1 MATLNLQGILGN
13 SYHMTRKKVKKI
25 CIWGQQLCYMPQLRW
40 CEWERICLPLQKTQE
55 IEPGF
60 KPWVGKIPWRRK
72 WQPTPVFLPGKF
84 LEQRSLVGYSPR
96 VTKVKSMYTHNFAI
110 WCCSTGHSH
119 CLQGLCSLMRIKWK
133 PRAFTHYCFHSF
145 DFTSLDL
152 HILNMFPKKLGFL
165 SILVAISHPVI
176 PCNTVI

>member
-1 MATLNLQGILGN
+1 MSGKESACHCRRCKRLNLVSNPGSGRSPGEGN
-13 SYHMTRKKVKKI
+13 
-25 CIWGQQLCYMPQLRW
+25 GN
-40 CEWERICLPLQKTQE
+40 PLQYSCQE
-55 IEPGF
+55 NSSNRGA
-60 KPWVGKIPWRRK
+60 WWATVQGS
-72 WQPTPVFLPGKF
+72 Q
-84 LEQRSLVGYSPR
+84 
-96 VTKVKSMYTHNFAI
+96 KVKSMYTHNFAI